1 MDFYLDPSVLMI
13 LIVFGFVVAFI
24 DSVVGGGG
32 LIALPA
38 LLFTGLNPAS
48 AVATNKLAS
57 TMGSATSNIV
67 FYRSGNLNLKSAFK
81 LVPLTFIGSIIGAW
95 TVHLMNPEVLK
106 PLMLIMLGAV
116 AIYTIFKRIGVVF
129 PLIRNCLVDTSLF
142 LPFYFCYWFYDGFL
156 GPGTGSF

>member
-1 MDFYLDPSVLMI
+1 
-13 LIVFGFVVAFI
+13 
-24 DSVVGGGG
+24 
-32 LIALPA
+32 
-38 LLFTGLNPAS
+38 
-48 AVATNKLAS
+48 
-57 TMGSATSNIV
+57 MGSATSNIV
-67 FYRSGNLNLKSAFK
+67 FYRSGNLDLKSAFK

-142 LPFYFCYWFYDGFL
+142 LLSLFCYWFYDGFL